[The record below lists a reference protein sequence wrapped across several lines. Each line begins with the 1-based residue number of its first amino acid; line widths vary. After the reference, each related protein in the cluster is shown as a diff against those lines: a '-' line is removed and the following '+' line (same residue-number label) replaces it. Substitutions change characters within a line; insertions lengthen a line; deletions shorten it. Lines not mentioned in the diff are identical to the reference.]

1 MVHAP
6 GSCPRDF
13 RDVRTTD
20 AHATDAHATDA
31 HATDAHATDAHATDA
46 ATVATHSRNARNP
59 L

>member
-31 HATDAHATDAHATDA
+31 HATDAHATDA

>member
-31 HATDAHATDAHATDA
+31 HATDA